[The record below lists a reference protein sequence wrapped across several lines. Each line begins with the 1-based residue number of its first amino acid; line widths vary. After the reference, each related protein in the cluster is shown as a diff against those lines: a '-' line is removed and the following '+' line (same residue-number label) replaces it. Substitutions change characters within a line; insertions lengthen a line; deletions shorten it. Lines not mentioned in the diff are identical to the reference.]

1 MQFFIYAC
9 EGFGCSFFKVFLH
22 CSTCLLVGGGCLFNT
37 FRQGQKLH
45 AFLPRKCVLGFSFL
59 TLSFVLFFFGDGG
72 DV

>member
-9 EGFGCSFFKVFLH
+9 ERVFFLKYFYIVVLV
-22 CSTCLLVGGGCLFNT
+22 LLVGGVCLFNT

-59 TLSFVLFFFGDGG
+59 IFSFSFFLFGDGG

>member
-9 EGFGCSFFKVFLH
+9 EGFGCFLKSIFN
-22 CSTCLLVGGGCLFNT
+22 CSTCLLVGGVCLFNT

-59 TLSFVLFFFGDGG
+59 SLSFFLVMVVVFK
-72 DV
+72 